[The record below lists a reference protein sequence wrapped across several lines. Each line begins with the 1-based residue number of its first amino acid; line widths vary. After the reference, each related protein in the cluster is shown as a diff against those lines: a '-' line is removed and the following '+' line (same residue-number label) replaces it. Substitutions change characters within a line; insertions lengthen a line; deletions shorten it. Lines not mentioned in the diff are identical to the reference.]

1 MKALALGSTA
11 MAALLFLGGPTA
23 QAADPEPRHD
33 QPAAQGETLSLSAAD
48 EYIECSWVL
57 DPYTEWWWDD
67 SYTLTSVGVEPT
79 GDVECSSDIYSIE
92 SELYV
97 HHDET
102 RISLDEDN
110 CVSDDGSECAESS
123 TAATHTCTA
132 GTACAGDWTP
142 ELEIRLELRDGTS
155 WDADTFPDYC
165 SVQGAEDEV
174 VRCNY
179 VYDPPVHVPPTF
191 PPDAEAT
198 A

>member
-23 QAADPEPRHD
+23 QAADPEP
-33 QPAAQGETLSLSAAD
+33 AAQGETLSLSAD
-48 EYIECSWVL
+48 EYIECSWVV
-57 DPYTEWWWDD
+57 DFSTDWWWDD
-67 SYTLTSVGVEPT
+67 SYTLTSVAVETT
-79 GDVECSSDIYSIE
+79 GDIECSSDIYSIE

-102 RISLDEDN
+102 RISVDADN

-142 ELEIRLELRDGTS
+142 ELELRLELNDGGS
-155 WDADTFPDYC
+155 WDADSFPDSC

-174 VRCNY
+174 VRCSY
-179 VYDPPVHVPPTF
+179 LHDPPVYVPPTF